1 MKRVSAPP
9 GGPKA
14 CLRRWGDK
22 QMTLTGSASRA
33 ALGIALAGGLLLS
46 AGTAVA
52 RTVVEEVLDILRE
65 EGRISEA
72 RYEDLMERHRAEQ
85 AQAALP
91 AVAAPA
97 ENEKDPEGWSVGWK
111 NAIRIERNDGYH
123 KLAIGGRIM
132 NDWAVIHQDASL
144 VNADSTW
151 ITGTEFRNA
160 RIYMEGTL
168 FERLIFKAE
177 YDFAGGD
184 PAFTDVFI
192 GLLNLGPIDTTRV
205 GHYKE
210 PFSLEEQTSRRFIT
224 FMERSL
230 ANVFSPARNTGAG
243 VQSAPLEGRMTWAVG
258 GFSQTDAFGD
268 GFGSAGNYDLTARF
282 TGLPVYGDEGRTLVH
297 LGLGYSHQFR
307 DTATPVTYS
316 QRPEM
321 HMADSLLDTGA
332 IPEVQNVDLFGP
344 EFAWVWGPFSLQSE
358 LIGASVQ
365 RGLSLPDLW
374 LWGAYVEGSYWITG
388 ENRQYNTARA
398 AFDRV
403 TPAHSFD
410 PGEGSWGAFQV
421 AARYSY
427 LDLDDADIQ
436 GGQEDDLTLG
446 LNWHLYSN
454 ARVMFNYVHGWVRD
468 QGDVNGGQT
477 RFQIDF

>member
-1 MKRVSAPP
+1 MKCTRSAP
-9 GGPKA
+9 
-14 CLRRWGDK
+14 
-22 QMTLTGSASRA
+22 RA
-33 ALGIALAGGLLLS
+33 ALGFAAASSLLLLP
-46 AGTAVA
+46 AGPAAAA
-52 RTVVEEVLDILRE
+52 RTVVEEVLDILLE

-72 RYEDLMERHRAEQ
+72 RYQDLMERHRAEQ

-91 AVAAPA
+91 AVAAPG
-97 ENEKDPEGWSVGWK
+97 EKDPEGWSAGWN
-111 NAIRIERNDGYH
+111 NALRIERNDGYH
-123 KLAIGGRIM
+123 ELKLGGRIM
-132 NDWAVIHQDASL
+132 NDWAVIYQDDGL
-144 VNADSTW
+144 VNADSNW

-160 RIYMEGTL
+160 RLYVEGTL
-168 FERLIFKAE
+168 FERAIFKAE

-184 PAFTDVFI
+184 PTFTDVFV
-192 GLLNLGPIDTTRV
+192 GLLDLGPIDTTRV
-205 GHYKE
+205 GHFKE

-243 VQSAPLEGRMTWAVG
+243 IQSAPLEGRMTWAVG
-258 GFSQTDAFGD
+258 GFSQTDSFGD
-268 GFGSAGNYDLTARF
+268 GFGSAGNYNLTTRF
-282 TGLPVYGDEGRTLVH
+282 TGLPVYADEGERLVH

-307 DTATPVTYS
+307 DTETIVYS

-321 HMADSLLDTGA
+321 HMADSLLDTGDIA
-332 IPEVQNVDLFGP
+332 GVQNVDLFGP
-344 EFAWVWGPFSLQSE
+344 ELAWVWGPFSLQSE

-374 LWGAYVEGSYWITG
+374 LWGTYVEASYWITG
-388 ENRQYNTARA
+388 ESRQYHTGRG

-410 PGEGSWGAFQV
+410 PGDGSWGAFQV

-436 GGQEDDLTLG
+436 GGQEDDLTVG
-446 LNWHLYSN
+446 LNWQLFSN
-454 ARVMFNYVHGWVRD
+454 ARVMLNYVHGWVRD